1 MRQCPVTT
9 MIRSILKQVMIAAL
23 FLALFLQGVLDPLD
37 KWLRD
42 LRFAYDDR
50 APSGDIVLVDIDAV
64 SIDRMGSW
72 PWKRRVHGEILDRL
86 MALGAAEVA
95 FDVDFSSPSTE
106 EEDRLFADALDRAG
120 GGTILAVFNQ
130 FARAG
135 DAKVHANQP
144 IPLLLDSAWP
154 GVVNV
159 TADWDALIR
168 TSLLGADIGGEP
180 AQSIAALLADYSG
193 EADGSFI
200 IDYGIRID
208 EIDRI
213 SVHDLLAG
221 IVAENRVKD
230 RKVLV
235 GAYAAELRDFFP
247 APRFGMVSGH
257 MIQAAAA
264 ETLIQN
270 RALVPSGFEIA
281 ASLTFFAI
289 LAGLLIQALP
299 GWIWVMGFSTLA
311 IAAMEASATIMQ
323 IDSAFALQTS
333 AFHLS
338 LLGMSFAAIV
348 QEIDIGKLLLRRSET
363 RADNT
368 QTILDRVI
376 TDNFDGIVIINDNGT
391 IHTANEVAHTLLH
404 RISSAP
410 RSFPETLNG
419 LRFDCVVP
427 DSFNPVIEAIDRAPK
442 RGDEDFSRPFILDE
456 SFGTEGRIVLEY
468 VVTPS
473 ILGGGVDD
481 EGRALPD
488 RVFTCISF
496 RDITARTLAEEQTA
510 YLARF
515 DPITGLPNLNNFS
528 EHVDAYLMADEA
540 ACTNAA
546 ICVLSVDDF
555 QDIQDALGPKSA
567 DEILDL
573 VADRIRS
580 GVDGQAFLATLGQG
594 KFLIFSRHLQTQ
606 ADVEALTAFIVAHMA
621 EPYHHGGQAAVTTA
635 SAGIVFLDGSACSAD
650 PWLRRAKV
658 ALNRARE
665 QTGNI
670 VCVFE
675 PSMERVIETRRNLE
689 LDLWKA
695 LEDDEF
701 QVYYQP
707 QMRLSDGELM
717 GAEALVRWKHP
728 EHGFVSPAEFIP
740 IAEQSNLIVYL
751 GRLVL
756 KKACMEAATWPK
768 PLKIAVNLSPRQ
780 FFQGNLKEAVA
791 TALEKSELDPE
802 RLDLEVTEGIFIEE
816 GEGVLDIM
824 QHLRARRVG
833 LALDDFGTG
842 YSSLS
847 YLHRFPL
854 NKVKIDQVFLR
865 GMTESEQSLAI
876 IRSVAVLARDLGMET
891 VVEGIESREHE
902 VLAKLAGCT
911 YGQGY
916 FYGKPQS
923 SEDLVSMMTTPVDL
937 KKNVDLA

>member
-1 MRQCPVTT
+1 
-9 MIRSILKQVMIAAL
+9 MIRSALKQTMIAAL

-50 APSGDIVLVDIDAV
+50 TPSGDIVLVDIDAA
-64 SIDRMGSW
+64 SIDHMGSW
-72 PWKRRVHGEILDRL
+72 PWKRRAYGKILDRL
-86 MALGAAEVA
+86 MELGAAEVA
-95 FDVDFSSPSTE
+95 FDVDFSSPSSE
-106 EEDRLFADALDRAG
+106 EEDRLFAEALDRAG

-135 DAKVHANQP
+135 ESDIHVNQP
-144 IPLLLDSAWP
+144 IPLLLDNAWP

-168 TSLLGADIGGEP
+168 TSLLGAEIGGEP
-180 AQSIAALLADYSG
+180 AQSIAALLAGYSG

-213 SVHDLLAG
+213 SVHDLLSGTLEA
-221 IVAENRVKD
+221 NRVKD

-270 RALVPSGFEIA
+270 RALVPSGFEVA
-281 ASLTFFAI
+281 VGLVFLAVV
-289 LAGLLIQALP
+289 AGLLIQALP
-299 GWIWVMGFSTLA
+299 GWIWVIGFCTLT
-311 IAAMEASATIMQ
+311 ISAMEASAIFMQ
-323 IDSAFALQTS
+323 VENAFSLQTS

-338 LLGMSFAAIV
+338 LLGMGFAAIV
-348 QEIDIGKLLLRRSET
+348 QEIDLGKLLLRRSET

-376 TDNFDGIVIINDNGT
+376 SDNFDGIVIINDNGT
-391 IHTANEVAHTLLH
+391 IHTANDVAHTLLH

-410 RSFPETLNG
+410 RSFPETLSG
-419 LRFDCVVP
+419 LRLDCVVP
-427 DSFNPVIEAIDRAPK
+427 SSFNPVIEAVDKAAK
-442 RGDEDFSRPFILDE
+442 RDNEDFSKPLILDQI
-456 SFGTEGRIVLEY
+456 FGSEGRLVLEY
-468 VVTPS
+468 IVTPS
-473 ILGGGVDD
+473 ILDGGIDD
-481 EGRALPD
+481 EGRSLPD

-528 EHVDAYLMADEA
+528 EHVDAYLKAHEG
-540 ACTNAA
+540 ACANAA
-546 ICVLSVDDF
+546 ISVLSINEF
-555 QDIQDALGPKSA
+555 QDIQDALGPQSA
-567 DEILDL
+567 DAILEL

-580 GVDGQAFLATLGQG
+580 DIDGQAFLATLGQG
-594 KFLIFSRHLQTQ
+594 KFLFFSSRLQAQ
-606 ADVEALTAFIVAHMA
+606 ADVEALTSFIVAHMA

-635 SAGIVFLDGSACSAD
+635 SAGIVFLNGSACGAD

-665 QTGNI
+665 QTGNT

-675 PSMERVIETRRNLE
+675 ASMERVIETRRNLE

-701 QVYYQP
+701 LVYYQP

-756 KKACMEAATWPK
+756 KKACMEAAMWPK

-780 FFQGNLKEAVA
+780 FVEGNLKEAVA
-791 TALEKSELDPE
+791 TALERSELDPE

-824 QHLRARRVG
+824 QHLRARRIG

-891 VVEGIESREHE
+891 VVEGIESKEHE

-916 FYGKPQS
+916 FYGKPQTS
-923 SEDLVSMMTTPVDL
+923 DDLISMMTTPVKPTNKAGL
-937 KKNVDLA
+937 V